1 MRRKSGSGPR
11 LSSDLWTGRYLRFA
25 GQAGV
30 DGGSKTMKPD
40 ANQAAGEA
48 AKGGWK
54 EPQAK
59 NPVTYND
66 YATGSAIHLV
76 RNAQIQGLTLS
87 RMADQK
93 ASILMGAT
101 FVVFSISVS
110 QASSGNVP
118 WSLTILAA
126 FAFLSSLCAVV
137 AVLPST
143 KKVDPNKI
151 TPNPLFFGHFTGMSE
166 DEWTDRV
173 MEDLRNDETV
183 YRMMLHDI
191 YQNGQV
197 LQNKK
202 YRFLGLA
209 YRIFTTGLIFT
220 MINFVIEMAFK
231 YEVVSLG

>member
-1 MRRKSGSGPR
+1 MGVHEAMEPAAHGGQSGRVEGSG
-11 LSSDLWTGRYLRFA
+11 
-25 GQAGV
+25 
-30 DGGSKTMKPD
+30 GGTL
-40 ANQAAGEA
+40 
-48 AKGGWK
+48 K
-54 EPQAK
+54 EPRDK
-59 NPVTYND
+59 NPVVYND

-110 QASSGNVP
+110 QATSGNVP

-143 KKVDPNKI
+143 KKVDPGKI
-151 TPNPLFFGHFTGMSE
+151 TPNLLFFGHFTGMKE
-166 DEWTDRV
+166 EEWTDTLV
-173 MEDLRNDETV
+173 EELRSDETV
-183 YRMMLHDI
+183 FRMMLHDI

-209 YRIFTTGLIFT
+209 YKIFVTGLIFT
-220 MINFVIEMAFK
+220 MVNFVIEMAFK
-231 YEVVSLG
+231 YGVVSL

>member
-1 MRRKSGSGPR
+1 MGVTEPAEPAAHGGQSGRDSGALKDPR
-11 LSSDLWTGRYLRFA
+11 D
-25 GQAGV
+25 
-30 DGGSKTMKPD
+30 
-40 ANQAAGEA
+40 
-48 AKGGWK
+48 
-54 EPQAK
+54 K
-59 NPVTYND
+59 NPVVYND

-110 QASSGNVP
+110 QASSGTVP

-143 KKVDPNKI
+143 KKVDAEKI
-151 TPNPLFFGHFTGMSE
+151 TPNLLFFGHFTGMSE
-166 DEWTDRV
+166 EQWTDQLI
-173 MEDLRNDETV
+173 EELRSDETV
-183 YRMMLHDI
+183 FRMMLHDI
-191 YQNGQV
+191 YQNAQV

-202 YRFLGLA
+202 YKFLGLA
-209 YRIFTTGLIFT
+209 YRIFTTGLIIT
-220 MINFVIEMAFK
+220 MINFIIEMGLK
-231 YEVVSLG
+231 YGVYKLG

>member
-1 MRRKSGSGPR
+1 
-11 LSSDLWTGRYLRFA
+11 
-25 GQAGV
+25 
-30 DGGSKTMKPD
+30 MKPG
-40 ANQAAGEA
+40 AHGGQSATAG
-48 AKGGWK
+48 GVLK
-54 EPQAK
+54 EPRDK
-59 NPVTYND
+59 NPVVYND

-110 QASSGNVP
+110 QATSGQMP

-143 KKVDPNKI
+143 KKVDPKKI
-151 TPNPLFFGHFTGMSE
+151 TPNLLFFGHFSEMSE
-166 DEWTDRV
+166 EQWTDQLV
-173 MEDLRNDETV
+173 EELRSDETV
-183 YRMMLHDI
+183 FRMMLHDI

-209 YRIFTTGLIFT
+209 YRIFTAGLIFT
-220 MINFVIEMAFK
+220 MINFVIEMGFK
-231 YEVVSLG
+231 YGVFSLG

>member
-1 MRRKSGSGPR
+1 MKPG
-11 LSSDLWTGRYLRFA
+11 A
-25 GQAGV
+25 
-30 DGGSKTMKPD
+30 DGGQGATS
-40 ANQAAGEA
+40 
-48 AKGGWK
+48 GGPAK
-54 EPQAK
+54 EPREK
-59 NPVTYND
+59 NPVVYND
-66 YATGSAIHLV
+66 YATASAIHLV

-110 QASSGNVP
+110 QATSGNVP

-143 KKVDPNKI
+143 KKVDSSKI
-151 TPNPLFFGHFTGMSE
+151 TPNLLFFGHYTGMSE
-166 DEWTDRV
+166 EEWTDQLV
-173 MEDLRNDETV
+173 EELRSDETV

-209 YRIFTTGLIFT
+209 YRIFVTGLIFT

-231 YEVVSLG
+231 YDVFS

>member
-1 MRRKSGSGPR
+1 MKPGAHG
-11 LSSDLWTGRYLRFA
+11 
-25 GQAGV
+25 GQSATV
-30 DGGSKTMKPD
+30 DG
-40 ANQAAGEA
+40 AL
-48 AKGGWK
+48 K
-54 EPQAK
+54 EPRDK
-59 NPVTYND
+59 NPVVYTD
-66 YATGSAIHLV
+66 YATASAIHLV

-110 QASSGNVP
+110 QASSGQMP

-143 KKVDPNKI
+143 KKVDPGKI
-151 TPNPLFFGHFTGMSE
+151 TPNLLFFGHFTAMGE
-166 DEWTDRV
+166 EQWTDQLV
-173 MEDLRNDETV
+173 EELRSDETV
-183 YRMMLHDI
+183 YRTMLHDI

-209 YRIFTTGLIFT
+209 YRIFVAGLVFT
-220 MINFVIEMAFK
+220 MINFVIEMGFK
-231 YEVVSLG
+231 YGVLNLG

>member
-1 MRRKSGSGPR
+1 MVQLTGVMNTMEPAAHGGQSATSGGA
-11 LSSDLWTGRYLRFA
+11 L
-25 GQAGV
+25 
-30 DGGSKTMKPD
+30 
-40 ANQAAGEA
+40 
-48 AKGGWK
+48 K
-54 EPQAK
+54 EPRDK
-59 NPVTYND
+59 NPVVYKD

-110 QASSGNVP
+110 QATSGQMP

-143 KKVDPNKI
+143 KKVNPKKI
-151 TPNPLFFGHFTGMSE
+151 TPNLLFFGHYTEMSE
-166 DEWTDRV
+166 DEWTD
-173 MEDLRNDETV
+173 MLIEDLRSDETV
-183 YRMMLHDI
+183 FRMMLHDI

-220 MINFVIEMAFK
+220 MINFVIEMGFK
-231 YEVVSLG
+231 YEVLSFG

>member
-1 MRRKSGSGPR
+1 MGVHEAMEPAAHGGQSG
-11 LSSDLWTGRYLRFA
+11 T
-25 GQAGV
+25 V
-30 DGGSKTMKPD
+30 GG
-40 ANQAAGEA
+40 NL
-48 AKGGWK
+48 K
-54 EPQAK
+54 EPRDK
-59 NPVTYND
+59 NPVVYND

-110 QASSGNVP
+110 QATSGNVP

-137 AVLPST
+137 AVLPSN
-143 KKVDPNKI
+143 KKVDPEKI
-151 TPNPLFFGHFTGMSE
+151 TPNLLFFGHYTSMSE
-166 DEWTDRV
+166 EQWTDQLV
-173 MEDLRNDETV
+173 EELRSDETV
-183 YRMMLHDI
+183 FRMMLHDI

-209 YRIFTTGLIFT
+209 YKIFTAGLIFT
-220 MINFVIEMAFK
+220 MVNFVIEMGFK
-231 YEVVSLG
+231 YGVLSLG

>member
-1 MRRKSGSGPR
+1 MGVQETMEPAAHGGQSG
-11 LSSDLWTGRYLRFA
+11 A
-25 GQAGV
+25 V
-30 DGGSKTMKPD
+30 GG
-40 ANQAAGEA
+40 AL
-48 AKGGWK
+48 K
-54 EPQAK
+54 EPRDK
-59 NPVTYND
+59 NPVVYND

-110 QASSGNVP
+110 QATSGNVP

-143 KKVDPNKI
+143 KKVDPGKI
-151 TPNPLFFGHFTGMSE
+151 TPNLLFFGHFTEMGE
-166 DEWTDRV
+166 EEWTDQLV
-173 MEDLRNDETV
+173 EELRSDETV
-183 YRMMLHDI
+183 FRMMLHDI

-209 YRIFTTGLIFT
+209 YKIFTTGLVFT
-220 MINFVIEMAFK
+220 MINFVIEMSFK
-231 YEVVSLG
+231 YGVLSLGE

>member
-1 MRRKSGSGPR
+1 MGAQEAIEPAAHGGQSGK
-11 LSSDLWTGRYLRFA
+11 
-25 GQAGV
+25 V
-30 DGGSKTMKPD
+30 DG
-40 ANQAAGEA
+40 AL
-48 AKGGWK
+48 K
-54 EPQAK
+54 EPREK
-59 NPVTYND
+59 NPVVYND

-110 QASSGNVP
+110 QATSGNVP

-143 KKVDPNKI
+143 KKVDPGKI
-151 TPNPLFFGHFTGMSE
+151 TPNLLFFGHFTEMNE
-166 DEWTDRV
+166 EQWTDQLV
-173 MEDLRNDETV
+173 EELRSDETV
-183 YRMMLHDI
+183 FRMMLHDI

-202 YRFLGLA
+202 YKFLGLA

-220 MINFVIEMAFK
+220 MINFVIEMSFK
-231 YEVVSLG
+231 YGVLSLG

>member
-1 MRRKSGSGPR
+1 M
-11 LSSDLWTGRYLRFA
+11 
-25 GQAGV
+25 
-30 DGGSKTMKPD
+30 
-40 ANQAAGEA
+40 
-48 AKGGWK
+48 K
-54 EPQAK
+54 EPRDK
-59 NPVTYND
+59 NPVVYND

-110 QASSGNVP
+110 QATSGNVP

-143 KKVDPNKI
+143 KKVNPEKI
-151 TPNPLFFGHFTGMSE
+151 TPNLLFFGHYTEMSE
-166 DEWTDRV
+166 ADWTDRLV
-173 MEDLRNDETV
+173 EELRSDETV
-183 YRMMLHDI
+183 FRMMLHDI

-209 YRIFTTGLIFT
+209 YRIFTTGLIIT

-231 YEVVSLG
+231 YGWVSLG